1 MRFQCTEIIEIFMQH
16 SVRNNSESLK
26 RYKIISRLIK
36 KSSKHLTDETK
47 LALASSA
54 FNAQV
59 WGESQ
64 SYLDSIEIE
73 KWDER
78 VVKLYKKIGKKK
90 VQKLIYLS
98 ITIKFLSEPKWFCS
112 NCNHKYEHWQFVC
125 VECSSVN
132 QINWPKKIV
141 QIK

>member
-36 KSSKHLTDETK
+36 KSSSKHLTDETK

-78 VVKLYKKIGKKK
+78 VVKLYKKIKEK
-90 VQKLIYLS
+90 S
-98 ITIKFLSEPKWFCS
+98 PKIDIPI
-112 NCNHKYEHWQFVC
+112 HQ
-125 VECSSVN
+125 
-132 QINWPKKIV
+132 Q
-141 QIK
+141 

>member
-1 MRFQCTEIIEIFMQH
+1 MQH

-73 KWDER
+73 KWDRELLNSTKR
-78 VVKLYKKIGKKK
+78 
-90 VQKLIYLS
+90 
-98 ITIKFLSEPKWFCS
+98 
-112 NCNHKYEHWQFVC
+112 
-125 VECSSVN
+125 
-132 QINWPKKIV
+132 
-141 QIK
+141 

>member
-78 VVKLYKKIGKKK
+78 VVKLYKKIKEK
-90 VQKLIYLS
+90 VQKLIYQS
-98 ITIKFLSEPKWFCS
+98 ITIKFLSEPKWFV
-112 NCNHKYEHWQFVC
+112 QTVI
-125 VECSSVN
+125 
-132 QINWPKKIV
+132 INMNIGNLSALNAVQLIKLIGQKK
-141 QIK
+141 K